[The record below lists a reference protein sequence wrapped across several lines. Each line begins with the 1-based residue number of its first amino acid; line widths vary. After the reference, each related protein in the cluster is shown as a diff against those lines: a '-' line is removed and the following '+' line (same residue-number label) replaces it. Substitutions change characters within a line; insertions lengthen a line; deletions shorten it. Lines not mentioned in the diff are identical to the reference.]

1 MKTLWKTSTRSV
13 LRAMRDMRGHA
24 RVAGEA
30 RKSRTTLKNSDM
42 QNAVS
47 HLETTLS
54 ILEIDRLLEYDRLLN
69 YYPPLALAPPY

>member
-1 MKTLWKTSTRSV
+1 
-13 LRAMRDMRGHA
+13 
-24 RVAGEA
+24 
-30 RKSRTTLKNSDM
+30 M